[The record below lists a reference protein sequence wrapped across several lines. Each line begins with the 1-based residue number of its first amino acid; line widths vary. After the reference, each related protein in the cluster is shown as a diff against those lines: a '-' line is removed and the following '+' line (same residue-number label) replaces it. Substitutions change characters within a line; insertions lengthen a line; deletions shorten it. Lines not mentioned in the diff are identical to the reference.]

1 MNFWPDNR
9 HAELAGFL
17 STTNGFATMRYNY
30 FWLVIT
36 ALIFQGASAQDDVAR
51 RLPQPHLVHGIE
63 NVWQISPELFSG
75 GEPGSFEGL
84 AKLKAMGIKSIVTV
98 DGARPDVENARKLG
112 LRYVHIPF
120 GYDTVPAQA
129 QLLLVRSFKE
139 LPKPIYIH
147 CHHGKHRGPAGAGI
161 MLRSGPNWSAEA
173 ALKFMKDAGTST
185 DYAGLY
191 SSVKMFEPLSDKALA
206 ASTEPLPETVEVAD
220 MVEMMVQ
227 IDTRFDR
234 LKAWLQSTTANQL
247 KSSVGKPVDPHQEA
261 IQMRE
266 LVREAARLPEC
277 RDQPEAFRKSFDNM
291 EMDLTQWIEL
301 FKQSQT
307 EDAPLSPEKKSQ
319 LTVVLKQATN
329 RCNTCHK
336 AFRN

>member
-1 MNFWPDNR
+1 MIYRFAWLYLSALVLVLHHAPD
-9 HAELAGFL
+9 E
-17 STTNGFATMRYNY
+17 
-30 FWLVIT
+30 
-36 ALIFQGASAQDDVAR
+36 VAKK
-51 RLPQPHLVHGIE
+51 LPQPHPIQGIE
-63 NVWQISPELFSG
+63 NVWQISPELYSG

-84 AKLKAMGIKSIVTV
+84 AKLKAMGIRSIVTV
-98 DGARPDVENARKLG
+98 DGAAPDIENARKLG

-120 GYDTVPAQA
+120 GYDTVPGPA

-161 MLRSGPNWSAEA
+161 MLRSGLNWSAEA
-173 ALKFMKDAGTST
+173 AAKYMKDAGTST

-191 SSVKMFEPLSDKALA
+191 SSVKMFEPPSDKALA

-247 KSSVGKPVDPHQEA
+247 KASGGKPVDPHQEA

-277 RDQPEAFRKSFDNM
+277 RDQPEAFRKSFDDL
-291 EMDLTQWIEL
+291 EMDLTQWIGL
-301 FKQSQT
+301 VNPLQ
-307 EDAPLSPEKKSQ
+307 AGAVPLSPEKKSQ